1 MYAEKGIENYM
12 KYEGIIFD
20 LDGVIC
26 HTDEYHYQAWKSLAD
41 KLDIYFDREI
51 NNRLRGVSRMAS
63 LEIILERYHGEP
75 LSEEQKEQYASEKNE
90 IYKKLL
96 GNMTTKNLSAE
107 VADTLQKLREKG
119 LKLAIGSSSK
129 NTPYILE
136 RIGLGDFF
144 DAVSDG
150 NNITHSKP
158 DPEVFVKAAEFL
170 GLPAEKCMVVEDA
183 EAGIDAAIAGHMDS
197 AAIGDATGCGK
208 ATYNLAFFRDLLKA
222 VEE

>member
-1 MYAEKGIENYM
+1 M

-41 KLDIYFDREI
+41 KLGIYFDREI

-63 LEIILERYHGEP
+63 LEIILERYHGKP
-75 LSEEQKEQYASEKNE
+75 LTEEQKEQYAAEKNE
-90 IYKKLL
+90 VYKKLL
-96 GNMTTKNLSAE
+96 GNMTTKDLSEE

-158 DPEVFVKAAEFL
+158 NPEVFVNAAEFL

-183 EAGIDAAIAGHMDS
+183 EAGIDATIAGHMDS

-208 ATYNLAFFRDLLKA
+208 ATYNLKSFRDLLKT